1 MDALHGNYYACG
13 FDERKNKILP
23 PAYLSE
29 KEVLRLIGEG
39 YVPYSMEEL
48 PLSAK
53 GRPSG
58 KPTPSRGWKRAIAAL
73 SKDAGNFGELSALYI
88 RKSQAEE
95 NRKDV

>member
-1 MDALHGNYYACG
+1 MVASRDS
-13 FDERKNKILP
+13 DKNLSLIHIL
-23 PAYLSE
+23 
-29 KEVLRLIGEG
+29 
-39 YVPYSMEEL
+39 EEL

-53 GRPSG
+53 AAVRKADPVEGL
-58 KPTPSRGWKRAIAAL
+58 KRAIAAL

>member
-1 MDALHGNYYACG
+1 M
-13 FDERKNKILP
+13 P

-53 GRPSG
+53 AAVRKADPVEGL
-58 KPTPSRGWKRAIAAL
+58 KRAIAAL

>member
-1 MDALHGNYYACG
+1 
-13 FDERKNKILP
+13 
-23 PAYLSE
+23 
-29 KEVLRLIGEG
+29 
-39 YVPYSMEEL
+39 MEEL

-53 GRPSG
+53 AAVRKADPVEGL
-58 KPTPSRGWKRAIAAL
+58 KRAIAAL